1 MRNAKW
7 NLGEPLGAGVAS
19 VSPAAE
25 VHLSVV
31 RPLPSV
37 CQVWGRGQAENPTT
51 SATMLRDTCYFWQ
64 LQNKHHSEPLQD
76 CLLRAASHS
85 LPCPPS
91 LVRHRGRWPSMPIPP
106 LLALI
111 WNPNGVHY

>member
-7 NLGEPLGAGVAS
+7 NLQEKEPLGAGVAS

-51 SATMLRDTCYFWQ
+51 SATMLRGTPATFGSSRI
-64 LQNKHHSEPLQD
+64 NTTVS
-76 CLLRAASHS
+76 
-85 LPCPPS
+85 PCRTVS
-91 LVRHRGRWPSMPIPP
+91 
-106 LLALI
+106 
-111 WNPNGVHY
+111 